1 MDIINLVK
9 QIPDK
14 NLRKAVLETYF
25 GIIPANGKTYSI
37 KAISANQDYYRK
49 LAKEVDNKNSKKR
62 GFLTLEWPRFIDN

>member
-1 MDIINLVK
+1 MINIIDLVK

-14 NLRKAVLETYF
+14 ELRKAVLEAYF

-49 LAKEVDNKNSKKR
+49 LAKEVDKKNAKKK
-62 GFLTLEWPRFIDN
+62 GFLMIK